1 MIFNQIVT
9 WTAFAILA
17 MFTNNT
23 IVIILQEK
31 LGNADEI
38 LSQIQLVDLSNTQ

>member
-1 MIFNQIVT
+1 
-9 WTAFAILA
+9 

-23 IVIILQEK
+23 IVIILQEN

-38 LSQIQLVDLSNTQ
+38 LSQIQLVELSDTQ